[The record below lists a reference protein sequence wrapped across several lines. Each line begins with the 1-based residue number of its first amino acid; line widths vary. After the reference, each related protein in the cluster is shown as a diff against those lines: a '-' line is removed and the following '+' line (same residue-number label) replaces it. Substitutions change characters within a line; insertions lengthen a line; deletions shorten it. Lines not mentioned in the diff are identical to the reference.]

1 MYQKVLK
8 CGYKN
13 KKKRITKK
21 TKNKKASKSV
31 ISRLIVIAEG
41 FEPSTACL
49 EGRCSIQ
56 LSYGRIRQF
65 ADLLRKMR

>member
-56 LSYGRIRQF
+56 LSYATIIF
-65 ADLLRKMR
+65 